1 MGLVCRG
8 RQGHPS
14 PSSQENFKKIAMSEI
29 ICEKPDFFR
38 FIFLSHLLFICNSYQ
53 NRINV
58 FPTKSRGW

>member
-8 RQGHPS
+8 RQGHLS
-14 PSSQENFKKIAMSEI
+14 PSSKENLKNRDVGDGI
-29 ICEKPDFFR
+29 IRGKLDFFR

-58 FPTKSRGW
+58 FPTKSRG